1 MAKKFGKLVLFGV
14 AAGAAAAGIY
24 YYVQTKNKETNNF
37 DEFDKFDDSDPVVR
51 VTSKREYISLDNAK
65 AFVTDT
71 FEKAKDTITKVSKKL
86 GTASENEDEDLEFFD
101 IIEEDV
107 VAEETVAEEPITE
120 APTENPVEETTTSSA
135 SIDDEEDIEEFFDD
149 EES

>member
-37 DEFDKFDDSDPVVR
+37 DEFDKFDESDPVVR
-51 VTSKREYISLDNAK
+51 VNSKREYISLDNAK

-86 GTASENEDEDLEFFD
+86 ATATENEDEDLEFFD

-107 VAEETVAEEPITE
+107 VTEEPATE
-120 APTENPVEETTTSSA
+120 APVETPVETPATESSTNETSL
-135 SIDDEEDIEEFFDD
+135 DGEDIEEFFDD